1 MNNGSAQK
9 TMRIII
15 VHCRDADESQNANQR
30 VGKNQLIVDLDN
42 SVCHNGGKFQKHCP
56 RKTMTRVPRLIHS
69 PDLSPC
75 DFRLFGYAKEQMKGQ
90 MITNK
95 DDLEEKLSDVREKV
109 RGDLYQSVLYDLSLC
124 LSLTIRYLS
133 TPSGESHVATI
144 RIAESVLFAKIHNG
158 SLS

>member
-1 MNNGSAQK
+1 
-9 TMRIII
+9 MRIII
-15 VHCRDADESQNANQR
+15 AHCRDADESQNANQR
-30 VGKNQLIVDLDN
+30 VGKNQLIVDLEN
-42 SVCHNGGKFQKHCP
+42 SVCHNGGKFQKYCP

-69 PDLSPC
+69 PC
-75 DFRLFGYAKEQMKGQ
+75 GFRSFSYAKEQMKSQ

-95 DDLEEKLSDVREKV
+95 DDLEEKLSDVREKG
-109 RGDLYQSVLYDLSLC
+109 RGYLFQSVLYDLSLC

-133 TPSGESHVATI
+133 TPSGESQVATI